1 MEKVLIEASSSYE
14 AAEKAEKY
22 FSECGKIRHVT
33 IFFESSNFLITK
45 YEMLSAWVHMVLE
58 FDDLE
63 IQIESLNCGYVGA
76 GPNCAI
82 RLLKRLGLPEM
93 QLTPLIHENHAI
105 SFRVLGG
112 EIHELNTYQLFYDVE
127 PICYK
132 NNALR
137 NKIHGNE
144 NVDIDLQEKLI
155 RFYNPQRTNWM
166 GFLNLL
172 NYMENIEFEY
182 YIGEK
187 SLLDRGLYIGSGGFR
202 NGIKDKDIKGTV
214 HCNLYLTGA
223 NFNVSCLIDRE
234 YEVEV
239 IEAVYLALTGKRLV
253 IQNVGKQNWI
263 TQLFHRGEKM
273 ELTDR
278 IVINRMKRE

>member
-33 IFFESSNFLITK
+33 IFLDNSNFLITK
-45 YEMLSAWVHMVLE
+45 YEVLSAWVHMVLE

-63 IQIESLNCGYVGA
+63 MQVEALNCGYVGA

-93 QLTPLIHENHAI
+93 QITQLIHENQAI
-105 SFRVLGG
+105 SFGVLGG
-112 EIHELNTYQLFYDVE
+112 EIYELNTYQLFYDVE

-137 NKIHGNE
+137 NMIHRNE
-144 NVDIDLQEKLI
+144 NVDVDLQEKLV

-187 SLLDRGLYIGSGGFR
+187 SLLDKGLYIGSGGFR
-202 NGIKDKDIKGTV
+202 NGVKNKDIKGTV
-214 HCNLYLTGA
+214 HCNLYLTGT
-223 NFNVSCLIDRE
+223 NFNVSCLIDALFDT
-234 YEVEV
+234 YV
-239 IEAVYLALTGKRLV
+239 IG
-253 IQNVGKQNWI
+253 
-263 TQLFHRGEKM
+263 
-273 ELTDR
+273 
-278 IVINRMKRE
+278 

>member
-1 MEKVLIEASSSYE
+1 MEKVLIEANSSYE

-33 IFFESSNFLITK
+33 IFFDNSNFLITK
-45 YEMLSAWVHMVLE
+45 YDVLSAWVHMVLE

-63 IQIESLNCGYVGA
+63 MQVEALNCGYVGA
-76 GPNCAI
+76 GPNCTI

-112 EIHELNTYQLFYDVE
+112 EIRELNTYQLFYDVQ
-127 PICYK
+127 PSCYK
-132 NNALR
+132 SNSLR
-137 NKIHGNE
+137 NKIHLNE
-144 NVDIDLQEKLI
+144 NVDVDLQEKLI

-202 NGIKDKDIKGTV
+202 NGVKNKDVKGTV
-214 HCNLYLTGA
+214 HCNMYLTGT
-223 NFNVSCLIDRE
+223 NFSVSCLIDRE

-239 IEAVYLALTGKRLV
+239 IEAVYLALTGKKLV
-253 IQNVGKQNWI
+253 IQNIRKHNWI
-263 TQLFHRGEKM
+263 TQLLHREEKM

-278 IVINRMKRE
+278 IVINDTRRE